1 LKSKMEIKR
10 NWYLVDLE
18 GKILGRIATKIAT
31 ILQGKHKPEYVRNVD
46 IGDFVVAIN
55 ASKIKVTGKKQEQK
69 IYFTHSGY
77 VGGDKYI
84 PYKKLLEKNPQR
96 IIWYAVRG
104 MLPKNKLRDR
114 ILKRLKIYSDS
125 SHPFLNKNLIKLG
138 G

>member
-1 LKSKMEIKR
+1 MEIKR

-125 SHPFLNKNLIKLG
+125 SHPFLDKNLIKLG

>member
-1 LKSKMEIKR
+1 MEIKR

-104 MLPKNKLRDR
+104 MLPKNKLRDK

-125 SHPFLNKNLIKLG
+125 SHPFLDKNLIKLG